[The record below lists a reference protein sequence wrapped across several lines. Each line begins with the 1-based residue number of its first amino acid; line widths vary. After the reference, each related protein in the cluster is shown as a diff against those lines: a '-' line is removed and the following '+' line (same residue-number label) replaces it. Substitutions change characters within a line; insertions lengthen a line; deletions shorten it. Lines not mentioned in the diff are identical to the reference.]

1 MKSFCC
7 NKVVLSAIVLLHF
20 YFSLATTVNRETLL
34 PSSSTGLSVLQRPR
48 KPHRYVSLA
57 SFSNLT
63 DEKIS
68 FPRVGPDVLEVDYLS
83 TKLDYCKVSDATVP
97 PLPPSFFSGEALLF
111 FKVMACF
118 KVIDLNDRV
127 RNLVVEMEQLLS
139 DAFVIIKNLHQLKK
153 KYNFKLTYCKRAWL
167 KIKRNQKRFFQS
179 SPLARTYNTH
189 LIPSLSAML
198 VNADLNLLS
207 VKQSEYLQSLEEK
220 TRSRYI
226 FNVYFHQLSCYF
238 PCSFELNRFMG
249 KEIKELQSALYRTE
263 VALRERYGIFFSSLF
278 DC

>member
-83 TKLDYCKVSDATVP
+83 TKLDYCIVSDATVP

-139 DAFVIIKNLHQLKK
+139 DAFVIIKNLH
-153 KYNFKLTYCKRAWL
+153 
-167 KIKRNQKRFFQS
+167 
-179 SPLARTYNTH
+179 
-189 LIPSLSAML
+189 
-198 VNADLNLLS
+198 
-207 VKQSEYLQSLEEK
+207 
-220 TRSRYI
+220 
-226 FNVYFHQLSCYF
+226 
-238 PCSFELNRFMG
+238 
-249 KEIKELQSALYRTE
+249 
-263 VALRERYGIFFSSLF
+263 
-278 DC
+278 